1 MNPLTLI
8 NRYRKNE
15 VESPTWLIVTEEGA
29 ELEVIAPA
37 DTTLTVSWGDGTP
50 SEDYAMTGATV
61 TISRVYGSKA
71 TRRIILSNTGNTE
84 MTSLEMSGFYIEST
98 YCYNYVQAVN
108 VAPNTKLTEL
118 DIGTA
123 RYMTHIDVSKNVLLE
138 ILKVRGDNL
147 LDIDVSNNVE
157 LQRLDLDIDH
167 ISSLDLTAL
176 TKLEVLNLIG
186 HVTNGSALSSLDIS
200 QNTALTGFYV
210 SFSGL
215 TSMDFSANTALENL
229 HMGGCK
235 LTTLNTNT
243 LTLLESIYIYDNDK
257 EGTIPMA
264 SLDLSANV
272 NLDRIYMS
280 GVLSGSGSIDISSN
294 VNLTAFSVNNMSLTS
309 MDFSNNIQLNDIRME
324 SCELSS
330 EMVNYALACAVAYG
344 CHFVFLRWQDPPA
357 PPTGQGITD
366 KNTLIANGHVV
377 ETD

>member
-8 NRYRKNE
+8 NRYRKSE
-15 VESPTWLIVTEEGA
+15 IESPTWLIVTEEGA
-29 ELEVIAPA
+29 ELQVTAPA

-50 SEDYAMTGATV
+50 SEDYAMTGEVV
-61 TISRVYGSKA
+61 TLTRIYDTKA

-84 MTSLEMSGFYIEST
+84 MTSLVIDGFYIESS
-98 YCYNYVQAVN
+98 YCYSYVQAVN

-123 RYMTHIDVSKNVLLE
+123 RYMMHIDVSKNALLE
-138 ILKVRGDNL
+138 ILKVRGDSL
-147 LDIDVSNNVE
+147 LGIDLSNNVE
-157 LQRLDLDIDH
+157 LQRLDLDIDQ
-167 ISSLDLTAL
+167 INSLDLSAL
-176 TKLEVLNLIG
+176 AKLEVLQLVGNSI
-186 HVTNGSALSSLDIS
+186 NSSPLSSLDIS

-210 SFSGL
+210 SFSNI
-215 TSMDFSANTALENL
+215 TSMDFSANTALK
-229 HMGGCK
+229 HIQMGACK
-235 LTTLNTNT
+235 LTALNTST
-243 LTLLESIYIYDNDK
+243 LALLESIYIYDNDK
-257 EGTIPMA
+257 ERTIPMA

-294 VNLTAFSVNNMSLTS
+294 VNLTSFSVNNVSLTS
-309 MDFSNNIQLNDIRME
+309 MDFTNNTQLNDIRME
-324 SCELSS
+324 SCELPS

-344 CHFVFLRWQDPPA
+344 SHFIFLAGQTPPA